1 MANDLIN
8 DAYAMKLQK
17 EGVWR
22 ASWRGTHGYLGR
34 VHSWGGYESS
44 GPSPHTSPAMHLFH
58 LAIPELYSFIVN
70 WWSTK

>member
-1 MANDLIN
+1 
-8 DAYAMKLQK
+8 MKLQK

-22 ASWRGTHGYLGR
+22 APCRGHMDTWGECIAREGMKALGPLPIP
-34 VHSWGGYESS
+34 HSV
-44 GPSPHTSPAMHLFH
+44 HLFH